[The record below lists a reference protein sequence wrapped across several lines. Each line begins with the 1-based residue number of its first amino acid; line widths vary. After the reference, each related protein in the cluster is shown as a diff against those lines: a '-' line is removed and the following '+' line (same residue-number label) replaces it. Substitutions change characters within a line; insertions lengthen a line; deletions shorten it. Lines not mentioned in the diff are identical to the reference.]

1 MSYKAVINFDFA
13 SLYPTTQK
21 DFSKSVKNILRKYKI
36 KKIITNHE
44 LQKR

>member
-13 SLYPTTQK
+13 SLYPRVQK
-21 DFSKSVKNILRKYKI
+21 KFSSSVRNILRKYKI